1 MTEQPTN
8 TQQNIILV
16 ILILIFNIPESPVT
30 TEKCDDMNGNITDDV
45 EKEDLQVLQ
54 ICESVLKGYKA
65 IFVLE
70 YFLVEKYFITR
81 S

>member
-30 TEKCDDMNGNITDDV
+30 TEKCDDMNGNSIADGV
-45 EKEDLQVLQ
+45 EKEDLQCLQ
-54 ICESVLKGYKA
+54 ICESVLKGFTK
-65 IFVLE
+65 
-70 YFLVEKYFITR
+70 KFI
-81 S
+81 SII

>member
-30 TEKCDDMNGNITDDV
+30 TEKCDDMNGNTIADEV
-45 EKEDLQVLQ
+45 EKEDLQCLK
-54 ICESVLKGYKA
+54 ICESVLKGFTKKVHFY
-65 IFVLE
+65 IL
-70 YFLVEKYFITR
+70 KYFVTR
-81 S
+81 C